1 MTKPGKNAATWN
13 KAVSMQ
19 KITEEIIGAK
29 SIGITGHIRPDGDCV
44 GSTLGMYLY
53 LKKVCPAD
61 VEIEV
66 ILENPPQ
73 IFDCIKGFDEI
84 RPYPRRQP
92 YDVFIVIDTSAD
104 RIGNSEP
111 GLKKAHK
118 TINIDHHISNP
129 GSCEINYIDPD
140 ASSAS
145 ELVYRLI
152 DEDKIDIDIATA
164 IYIGI
169 AHDTGVMQYSNT
181 SPDTL
186 RIMAK
191 LIEYGFDF
199 PALIDKTFHEKT
211 YVQNQVLGR
220 ALTESILFMEGKC
233 IVSKMSL
240 DMMHFYGITSK
251 DMDGIV
257 NQLRYTKGVE
267 VSIFMYELEPMKW
280 KISLRS
286 CGLVNVAKVAEF
298 FGGGGHVRA
307 SGCNMV
313 GLFHDVV
320 NNLSAQIALQIYV

>member
-1 MTKPGKNAATWN
+1 MD
-13 KAVSMQ
+13 
-19 KITEEIIGAK
+19 KITEVLSGIK

-44 GSTLGMYLY
+44 GSTLGMYMY
-53 LKKVCPAD
+53 LKKICDTD
-61 VEIEV
+61 VTIDV
-66 ILENPPQ
+66 ILDDPPK
-73 IFDCIKGFDEI
+73 IFDCIPHFDEI
-84 RPYPRRQP
+84 KRYPRRQA
-92 YDVFIVIDTSAD
+92 YDLFIVIDSSVD
-104 RIGNSEP
+104 RIGDSEA
-111 GLKKAHK
+111 GFKKAKK
-118 TINIDHHISNP
+118 TVNIDHHISNP
-129 GSCEINYIDPD
+129 GGGDINYVDPD

-152 DEDKIDIDIATA
+152 DEEQLDKDIATA

-199 PALIDKTFHEKT
+199 PYLIDLTFHEKT

-220 ALTESILFMEGKC
+220 ALTESTLLLDGRL
-233 IVSKMSL
+233 IVSGL
-240 DMMHFYGITSK
+240 DTQIMKFYGITSK

-257 NQLRYTKGVE
+257 NQLRYTKDAE
-267 VSIFMYELEPMKW
+267 VAAFMYELEPGKW

-286 CGLVNVAKVAEF
+286 GGLVNVAKVAEH

-307 SGCNMV
+307 SGCNIEGTYEEV
-313 GLFHDVV
+313 TAAV
-320 NNLSAQIALQIYV
+320 SEQIALQL

>member
-1 MTKPGKNAATWN
+1 MD
-13 KAVSMQ
+13 
-19 KITEEIIGAK
+19 KITEVLSGIK

-44 GSTLGMYLY
+44 GSTLGMYMY
-53 LKKVCPAD
+53 LKKVCDTD
-61 VEIEV
+61 VTIDV
-66 ILENPPQ
+66 ILDDPPKV
-73 IFDCIKGFDEI
+73 FDCIPHFGEI
-84 RPYPRRQP
+84 RRYPRRQA
-92 YDVFIVIDTSAD
+92 YDLFIVIDSSVD
-104 RIGNSEP
+104 RIGDSEP
-111 GLKKAHK
+111 GFKKAKK
-118 TINIDHHISNP
+118 TVNIDHHISNP
-129 GSCEINYIDPD
+129 GGGDINYVDPD

-152 DEDKIDIDIATA
+152 DEEQLDKDIATA

-199 PALIDKTFHEKT
+199 PYLIDLTFHEKT

-220 ALTESILFMEGKC
+220 ALTESILLLDGRL
-233 IVSKMSL
+233 IVSGL
-240 DMMHFYGITSK
+240 DTQIMKFYGITSK

-257 NQLRYTKGVE
+257 NQLRYTKDAE
-267 VSIFMYELEPMKW
+267 VAAFMYELEPGKW

-286 CGLVNVAKVAEF
+286 GGLVNVAKVGEH

-307 SGCNMV
+307 SGCNIEGTYEEV
-313 GLFHDVV
+313 TAA
-320 NNLSAQIALQIYV
+320 LSSQIALQL

>member
-1 MTKPGKNAATWN
+1 MD
-13 KAVSMQ
+13 
-19 KITEEIIGAK
+19 KITEVLSGIK

-44 GSTLGMYLY
+44 GSTLGMYMY
-53 LKKVCPAD
+53 LKKICDTD
-61 VEIEV
+61 VTIDV
-66 ILENPPQ
+66 ILDDPPK
-73 IFDCIKGFDEI
+73 IFDCIPHFDEI
-84 RPYPRRQP
+84 KRYPRRQA
-92 YDVFIVIDTSAD
+92 YDLFIVIDSSVD
-104 RIGNSEP
+104 RIGDSEA
-111 GLKKAHK
+111 GFKKAKK
-118 TINIDHHISNP
+118 TVNIDHHISNP
-129 GSCEINYIDPD
+129 GGGDINYVDPD

-152 DEDKIDIDIATA
+152 DEEQLDKDIATA

-199 PALIDKTFHEKT
+199 PYLIDLTFHEKT

-220 ALTESILFMEGKC
+220 ALTESTLLLDGRL
-233 IVSKMSL
+233 IVSGL
-240 DMMHFYGITSK
+240 DTQIMKFYGITSK

-257 NQLRYTKGVE
+257 NQLRYTKDAE
-267 VSIFMYELEPMKW
+267 VAAFMYELEPGKW

-286 CGLVNVAKVAEF
+286 GGLVNVAKVAEH

-307 SGCNMV
+307 SGCNIEGTYEEV
-313 GLFHDVV
+313 TAA
-320 NNLSAQIALQIYV
+320 LSEQIALQL

>member
-1 MTKPGKNAATWN
+1 
-13 KAVSMQ
+13 MQ
-19 KITEEIIGAK
+19 KITEEITGAK

-53 LKKVCPAD
+53 LKKICPKD
-61 VEIEV
+61 TQIDV
-66 ILENPPQ
+66 ILDNPPQ

-84 RPYPRRQP
+84 RPYPARQP

-104 RIGNSEP
+104 RIGTAEP
-111 GLKKAHK
+111 GFSKAHK

-129 GSCEINYIDPD
+129 GSCEVNYIDPD

-152 DEDKIDIDIATA
+152 DEEQLDKDIATA

-199 PALIDKTFHEKT
+199 PALIDTTFHEKT

-220 ALTESILFMEGKC
+220 ALTESILFMDGKC
-233 IVSKMSL
+233 IVSKLSL
-240 DMMHFYGITSK
+240 DMMRFYGITSK

-267 VSIFMYELEPMKW
+267 VAIFMYEMGTQRYKV
-280 KISLRS
+280 SMRS
-286 CGLVNVAKVAEF
+286 EGHVNVAKVATV
-298 FGGGGHVRA
+298 FGGGGHDRA
-307 SGCNMV
+307 AGVEMN
-313 GLFHDVV
+313 GTYYDVI
-320 NNLSAQIALQIYV
+320 NALSREIEKQMQA